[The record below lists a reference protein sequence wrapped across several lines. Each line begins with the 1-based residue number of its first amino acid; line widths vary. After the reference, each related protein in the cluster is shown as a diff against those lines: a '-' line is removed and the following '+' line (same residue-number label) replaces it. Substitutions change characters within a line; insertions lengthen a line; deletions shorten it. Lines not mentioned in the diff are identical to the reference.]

1 MNTKENSKKDTKEAK
16 NTIEVKSSQKTNSKT
31 TLNKNY
37 QSKSKSE
44 KSINENIYEKIF
56 NDLIEKKSLLSKE
69 IKDLEN
75 KKILL
80 KKDIESNFSG
90 QSENIAKQVKGFQD
104 YLTGAFQNLSQ
115 SVEKLDLVPQQ
126 MIIKPSP
133 LDKVQ
138 NTVKDNKEINI
149 PALADTFKPDEEII
163 RKCFSDFSNQ
173 PDFYA
178 EPWKLRRSLEVIDIE
193 MLEDWFFNMGGRGA
207 LESRG
212 SRQKNVLISAGLI
225 SILGELYGDQF
236 QTLILASE
244 PERLGEWRRI
254 LQDSLGLNR
263 EDFGPNSGIVLFER
277 AEGVIERAD
286 RLEDNGEVPLIIID
300 ASEQS
305 IDIPILQFPLW
316 LAFVGS
322 SEEIYEDLELV

>member
-1 MNTKENSKKDTKEAK
+1 MNTKENAPKNTKEEK
-16 NTIEVKSSQKTNSKT
+16 ESIVEKQDGRSNKT
-31 TLNKNY
+31 TQTKNH
-37 QSKSKSE
+37 QSKRRNDD
-44 KSINENIYEKIF
+44 ITNENIHEKIF
-56 NDLIEKKSLLSKE
+56 NDLIEKKLLLSKE

-80 KKDIESNFSG
+80 MKDIESNFSG
-90 QSENIAKQVKGFQD
+90 QSENIAKRVKGFQD
-104 YLTGAFQNLSQ
+104 YLTGALQNLSQ
-115 SVEKLDLVPQQ
+115 SVEKLDLVPQP

-133 LDKVQ
+133 LDKVE
-138 NTVKDNKEINI
+138 NTVKNNKETNI

-163 RKCFSDFSNQ
+163 RKCFSEFSNQ

-178 EPWKLRRSLEVIDIE
+178 DPWKLRRSLEEIDIE

-212 SRQKNVLISAGLI
+212 SRQKNVLISAGII

-286 RLEDNGEVPLIIID
+286 RLEDNDEVPLIIID
-300 ASEQS
+300 ASERS
-305 IDIPILQFPLW
+305 IDVPILQFPLW

-322 SEEIYEDLELV
+322 SEEIYDDLELI

>member
-1 MNTKENSKKDTKEAK
+1 MNTKENAPKNTKEEK
-16 NTIEVKSSQKTNSKT
+16 ERIVEKQDGRSNKT
-31 TLNKNY
+31 TQTKNH
-37 QSKSKSE
+37 QSKRRNYDST
-44 KSINENIYEKIF
+44 NENIHEKIF
-56 NDLIEKKSLLSKE
+56 NDLIEKKLLLSKE

-80 KKDIESNFSG
+80 MKDIESNFSG

-104 YLTGAFQNLSQ
+104 YLTGALQNLSQ
-115 SVEKLDLVPQQ
+115 SVEKLDLVPQP

-133 LDKVQ
+133 LDKVE
-138 NTVKDNKEINI
+138 NAVKNNKETNI

-163 RKCFSDFSNQ
+163 RKCFSEFSNQ

-178 EPWKLRRSLEVIDIE
+178 DPWRLRRSLEGIDIE

-212 SRQKNVLISAGLI
+212 SRQKNVLISAGII

-286 RLEDNGEVPLIIID
+286 RLEDNDEVPLIIID
-300 ASEQS
+300 ASETS
-305 IDIPILQFPLW
+305 IDVPILQFPLW

-322 SEEIYEDLELV
+322 SEEIYDDLELI

>member
-1 MNTKENSKKDTKEAK
+1 MNTKENAPKNTKEEKGSIVEKQDGRSNKITQTK
-16 NTIEVKSSQKTNSKT
+16 NH
-31 TLNKNY
+31 
-37 QSKSKSE
+37 QSKRRNDDST
-44 KSINENIYEKIF
+44 NENIHEKIF
-56 NDLIEKKSLLSKE
+56 NDLIEKKLLLSKE

-80 KKDIESNFSG
+80 MKDIESNFSG

-104 YLTGAFQNLSQ
+104 YLTGALQNLSQ
-115 SVEKLDLVPQQ
+115 SVEKLDLVPQP

-133 LDKVQ
+133 LDKVE
-138 NTVKDNKEINI
+138 NTVKNNKETNI

-163 RKCFSDFSNQ
+163 RKCFSEFSNQ

-178 EPWKLRRSLEVIDIE
+178 DPWKLRRSLEGIDIE

-212 SRQKNVLISAGLI
+212 SRQKNVLISAGII

-286 RLEDNGEVPLIIID
+286 RLEDNDEVPLIIID
-300 ASEQS
+300 ASETS
-305 IDIPILQFPLW
+305 IDVPILQFPLW

-322 SEEIYEDLELV
+322 SEEIYDDLELI